1 MADFKQT
8 EILLESGTNELEIM
22 EFTIAGE
29 LFGIN
34 VAKVREIMMETP
46 VKPMQKAHPVIEGI
60 YKPRDEVI
68 TVIDLAKYLGLPPS
82 DPNNR
87 DIFVVTNFNNL
98 NFAFHVHTVVD
109 IDRISWTKMQKPDR
123 IIYGG
128 DEGVATGIAEFEG
141 RLITILDFEKIVA
154 EISPQTGIQYE
165 DLEKLGQRHRSD
177 RPILVVEDSM
187 LLSKM
192 IIESLHRSGYVNTVK
207 TDNGQEAWDYLQEA
221 KTSGDPIENHVSL
234 IISDIEMPQM
244 DGHRLTKLV
253 KEDPIMKR
261 IPLIL
266 FSSLINEEMKI
277 KGRELGADAQISKPE
292 IANLVH
298 LIDSLLYP
306 EENGHDVHELQQ

>member
-306 EENGHDVHELQQ
+306 EENGHDVHELQ